1 MAEETGTPAPEA
13 PDAPKDAPKTFTQD
27 QVNDL
32 IAKEKGK
39 IQSRYEGFDQ
49 IKAKAEELDR
59 IKEEN
64 ASELDKAQ
72 SKLSKTERERDEAK
86 AALLRFEVAAEKQV
100 PSEALDLL
108 TGNTR
113 EELEAKADK
122 LLELVKSRTDTD
134 KKPDF
139 DGGPREPAPDP
150 KRPEDAHN
158 EAVLALLGI
167 APNT

>member
-1 MAEETGTPAPEA
+1 MAEETGTPAPEVT
-13 PDAPKDAPKTFTQD
+13 DAPASKTFTQD

-39 IQSRYEGFDQ
+39 IQSRYEGFDR

-72 SKLSKTERERDEAK
+72 GKLSKAEERAQQAEAK
-86 AALLRFEVAAEKQV
+86 LLRFEVAAEKQV
-100 PSEALDLL
+100 PSDALDLL

-134 KKPDF
+134 KEPDF

-150 KRPEDAHN
+150 KTPEAAHN
-158 EAVLALLGI
+158 EDVLKLLGI